1 MKKYFYIAMAIILAL
16 AVALVMYGGYLNY
29 NDSNQ
34 IANRMEE
41 RAIQLACA
49 KVEKKFLKPMLQV
62 ETLKLYSDNMTDATA
77 LTDGRITQ
85 IFVKKNDYVQKGD
98 IILTLVNDQL
108 PLKVQQAESNIQR
121 AEATYIQTLSN
132 IQRAE
137 AALTNAAN
145 VYDRQQRLLA
155 RNATSQEKLEAA
167 QAEYTS
173 AQEAVRA
180 AKAESDSARAAI
192 EIANA
197 ERQQYMLEV
206 NRQNVVAPISGNVL
220 MIYKHEGAY
229 VQGGTPLILIG
240 DFEKLFFSMT
250 LEDINANYIKVGD
263 SVTIEF
269 NEKSLQKAYDTE
281 YAAGNLGNSETIT
294 AVIREINPPL
304 NEKAKIRRVL
314 WEVDN
319 RARILEA
326 MTYNDIK
333 IQTNSGNNCLT
344 VPLAAMTDSENNS
357 VFVVNSENKIEKR
370 NVTTGANDGQN
381 IEIIGGLQEN
391 EVVVLESFAGLEDGL
406 KVEAIF
412 EEGD

>member
-1 MKKYFYIAMAIILAL
+1 MAIILAL

-281 YAAGNLGNSETIT
+281 YAA
-294 AVIREINPPL
+294 
-304 NEKAKIRRVL
+304 
-314 WEVDN
+314 DN
-319 RARILEA
+319 RKGDELCGNGPVQRALGRRLQGR
-326 MTYNDIK
+326 TSDN
-333 IQTNSGNNCLT
+333 IQFQQQ
-344 VPLAAMTDSENNS
+344 PLRHGRSDKRRDDGLRRSCKTRLHCTESAQRRK
-357 VFVVNSENKIEKR
+357 NKR
-370 NVTTGANDGQN
+370 
-381 IEIIGGLQEN
+381 
-391 EVVVLESFAGLEDGL
+391 LESACCHRRLQTQDESYKRRQSPVYFPGRNAL
-406 KVEAIF
+406 KNR
-412 EEGD
+412 